1 MENKII
7 KINEFIDQHARIVVG
22 RMLKR
27 IEILQE
33 HNVLTPELYKSL
45 IKEIQYEETRN
56 LKSLLE
62 VFLTV
67 GKIEFEK
74 KQSN

>member
-27 IEILQE
+27 IEILEKHQ
-33 HNVLTPELYKSL
+33 VLTSELYKSL
-45 IKEIQYEETRN
+45 IKEIQYEEARN

-62 VFLTV
+62 VYLAV
-67 GKIEFEK
+67 GKITFEK
-74 KQSN
+74 TER

>member
-1 MENKII
+1 MENKIT
-7 KINEFIDQHARIVVG
+7 KINEFIDNHARIIVG

-33 HNVLTPELYKSL
+33 HSVLTPELYKSL
-45 IKEIQYEETRN
+45 IREIQYEETRN
-56 LKSLLE
+56 LKSVLE
-62 VFLTV
+62 VYLTV
-67 GKIEFEK
+67 GKITFEK